1 METAYPLSEKKLDKI
16 FNPGTIAVIGA
27 SDREGGV
34 GNALMKNLIGNNFG
48 GIVYPVNLNRDSVQG
63 IKAYPR
69 IGDIPDK
76 IDLAII
82 ATPAPTVPAI
92 VEECGQA
99 GVSGI
104 IIISSGF
111 DEIGAKGHKM
121 SEEILATAREYNM
134 RVIGPNCLGF
144 IRPSIHLNASFAN
157 KMALPGHIAFIS
169 QSGALCTAIL
179 DWSLKNNVGFSQF
192 VSIGSNIDI
201 SFHDLIDYFGD
212 DPNTDS
218 ILIYME
224 SLTEARKF
232 MSAARA
238 FSRQK
243 PIVVLKVGRTEAGS
257 VAAKSHTGAI
267 TGNDAVYDAA
277 FERAGIIRVDGALD
291 LFHVAKMLAMQQ
303 RPADNRVAVIT
314 NAGGPGAIAADWLAI
329 KGGRLAQLSRS
340 TVTELKK
347 FLPAAASTA
356 NPVDILGDADPHR
369 YRQAVEL
376 CLADPNVDAA
386 LVILTPQEMTS
397 PTDVARQIVSIKNK
411 TGKTMFASW
420 MGGDDVAEGREI
432 LEKGHIP
439 IYRTPEEAVD
449 IFMYVDSYRRRLEF
463 LKETPGSV
471 PHAFKPKTEKN
482 RELVEKVIASGRVVM
497 TEAEAK
503 EMIANYGIPVA
514 KNGTAKSAAE
524 AGALAE
530 KIGMPVVMKIL
541 SPDILHKTDIG
552 GVKLNI
558 NSKSE
563 AEKAFV
569 EIMNGV
575 KNFATGARRSGIN
588 TPRPSGTPLDRGD
601 YAPKIDGI
609 FIEAMTKKRYEL
621 LIGCKKDEIFGPAIV
636 FGMGGV
642 AVEVFR
648 DTAVGLPP
656 LNMSL
661 ALKMIQETKIYRLLE
676 GYRGM
681 PGVDIEAI
689 QFLLYKFAYLVSDF
703 PEIKELDINP
713 FAVDENGGVVLD
725 AKIILDEKVLGV
737 RHAPY
742 SHLVISPYPKDFE
755 TTIMVKSPKG
765 KSTKVF
771 VRPLRPEDEELVAGF
786 FRHLTPASQKDRY
799 LQVIK
804 KIDHEFLLRFTQND
818 YDREIGLEAEIDTG
832 KKPQMV
838 GAVRLIC
845 DPYNENA
852 KLSVVLIDSWQ
863 GKGLGSQL
871 VDHMLSIAKSRGIK
885 KVWAEFFPT
894 NKRIIKILEKRN
906 FTIKPHGKTMIGELE
921 LG

>member
-34 GNALMKNLIGNNFG
+34 GNALMKNLIGNNYH
-48 GIVYPVNLNRDSVQG
+48 GIVYPVNPNRESVAG

-82 ATPAPTVPAI
+82 ATAAPSVPAI
-92 VEECGQA
+92 AEECGKA
-99 GVSGI
+99 GAAGLM
-104 IIISSGF
+104 IISSGF
-111 DEIGAKGHKM
+111 DEIGAKGKKM
-121 SEEILATAREYNM
+121 SEEISATAREYDM

-144 IRPSIHLNASFAN
+144 IRPSINLNASFAN

-179 DWSLKNNVGFSQF
+179 DWSLKNNVGFSHF
-192 VSIGSNIDI
+192 VSIGETIDI
-201 SFHDLIDYFGD
+201 SYHDLIDYFGD
-212 DPNTDS
+212 DPDTDN

-224 SLTEARKF
+224 SLKEARKF

-238 FSRQK
+238 FSRAK
-243 PIVVLKVGRTEAGS
+243 PIVVLKVGRTEAGAQ
-257 VAAKSHTGAI
+257 AAKSHTGAL

-291 LFHVAKMLAMQQ
+291 LFHVAKILAMQK

-314 NAGGPGAIAADWLAI
+314 NAGGPGVIAADRLAM
-329 KGGRLAQLSRS
+329 KGGRLAKLSRS
-340 TVTELKK
+340 TVSELKK
-347 FLPAAASTA
+347 ILPSAASAA
-356 NPVDILGDADPHR
+356 NPVDVLGDADAHR

-411 TGKTMFASW
+411 TGKTMLASW
-420 MGGDDVAEGREI
+420 MGGDDVAEGRSI
-432 LEKGHIP
+432 LEKGNIP

-463 LKETPGSV
+463 LKETPGSM

-482 RELVEKVIASGRVVM
+482 RALVEKVIADGRTVM

-514 KNGTAKSAAE
+514 KNGVANSAAE
-524 AGALAE
+524 AGAIAE
-530 KIGMPVVMKIL
+530 KIGFPVVMKIL

-558 NSKSE
+558 NSRVE
-563 AEKAFV
+563 AEQAYQGIIVGAKKVPKA
-569 EIMNGV
+569 
-575 KNFATGARRSGIN
+575 
-588 TPRPSGTPLDRGD
+588 
-601 YAPKIDGI
+601 KIDGV

-621 LIGCKKDEIFGPAIV
+621 LIGCKKDEVFGPAIV

-661 ALKMIQETKIYRLLE
+661 ALKMIQETKVYKLLE

-725 AKIILDEKVLGV
+725 AKVILDEKVLGV
-737 RHAPY
+737 KRAPY
-742 SHLVISPYPKDFE
+742 SHLVISPYPKEFE
-755 TTIMVKSPKG
+755 TTMGVKSSSG
-765 KSTKVF
+765 KIAKVF

-786 FRHLTPASQKDRY
+786 FHHLSPASQKDRY

-818 YDREIGLEAEIDTG
+818 YDREIGLEAEILIG
-832 KKPQMV
+832 KKPQMI
-838 GAVRLIC
+838 GAVRLII
-845 DPYNENA
+845 DPYGESA
-852 KLSVVLIDSWQ
+852 KLSVVIIDSWQ
-863 GKGLGSQL
+863 SKGLGGEL
-871 VDHMLSIAKSRGIK
+871 TDHMLEIARGRGVK
-885 KVWAEFFPT
+885 KIWIEFFPT

-906 FTIKPHGKTMIGELE
+906 FTIKARGKIMMGELE
-921 LG
+921 LE

>member
-48 GIVYPVNLNRDSVQG
+48 GIVYPVNLNRESVQG

-99 GVSGI
+99 GVSGV

-111 DEIGAKGHKM
+111 DEIGAKGKKT
-121 SEEILATAREYNM
+121 SEEILSTAREYGM
-134 RVIGPNCLGF
+134 RVVGPNCLGF
-144 IRPSIHLNASFAN
+144 IRPSINLNASFAN

-169 QSGALCTAIL
+169 QSGALGTAIL
-179 DWSLKNNVGFSQF
+179 DWSLKNNVGFSHF
-192 VSIGSNIDI
+192 VSIGSAIDI
-201 SFHDLIDYFGD
+201 TYHDLIDYFGD
-212 DPNTDS
+212 DPHTSS
-218 ILIYME
+218 ILVYME

-257 VAAKSHTGAI
+257 HAAKSHTGAI
-267 TGNDAVYDAA
+267 TGNDSVYDAA

-291 LFHVAKMLAMQQ
+291 LFHVAKILAMQS

-314 NAGGPGAIAADWLAI
+314 NAGGPGVIATDRLAL
-329 KGGRLAQLSRS
+329 KGGRLAQLAHS

-347 FLPAAASTA
+347 FLPPAASTA

-376 CLADPNVDAA
+376 CLADSNVDAA
-386 LVILTPQEMTS
+386 LIILTPQEMTS

-411 TGKTMFASW
+411 TSKTMFASW
-420 MGGDDVAEGREI
+420 MGGDDVAEGRVI
-432 LEKGHIP
+432 LEKGNIP
-439 IYRTPEEAVD
+439 VYRTPEEAVD

-463 LKETPGSV
+463 LNETPGSV

-482 RELVEKVIASGRVVM
+482 RELLEKVIADKRTVM

-514 KNGTAKSAAE
+514 ANGLANSATE
-524 AGALAE
+524 AGTIAE
-530 KIGMPVVMKIL
+530 KIGFPVVMKIL
-541 SPDILHKTDIG
+541 SADILHKTDIG

-558 NSKSE
+558 NSKVE
-563 AEKAFV
+563 AEQAYH
-569 EIMNGV
+569 EIM
-575 KNFATGARRSGIN
+575 TGAKKG
-588 TPRPSGTPLDRGD
+588 
-601 YAPKIDGI
+601 APKAKIDGI

-621 LIGCKKDEIFGPAIV
+621 LIGCKKDEVFGPAIV

-661 ALKMIQETKIYRLLE
+661 ALKMIQETKIYKLLE

-737 RHAPY
+737 RHQPY

-755 TTIMVKSPKG
+755 TTLKTKDG
-765 KSTKVF
+765 KKVF
-771 VRPLRPEDEELVAGF
+771 VRPLRPEDEELVSGF
-786 FRHLTPASQKDRY
+786 FHHLSPQSQKDRY
-799 LQVIK
+799 LAVIK
-804 KIDHEFLLRFTQND
+804 KIDHEFYCVSPRMIMT
-818 YDREIGLEAEIDTG
+818 A
-832 KKPQMV
+832 
-838 GAVRLIC
+838 RL
-845 DPYNENA
+845 
-852 KLSVVLIDSWQ
+852 
-863 GKGLGSQL
+863 
-871 VDHMLSIAKSRGIK
+871 
-885 KVWAEFFPT
+885 VWKQ
-894 NKRIIKILEKRN
+894 KRW
-906 FTIKPHGKTMIGELE
+906 
-921 LG
+921 